1 MQDVVIIE
9 SCPKCGGKHKYEL
22 RVVRVGITSGAAKVQ
37 ERTIF
42 RNRLFRCPAVGE
54 SFQHRFSLQEDCN
67 TEIIELHV
75 GRLLSDMQSRN
86 ATLRESHV
94 FASYS
99 RVDEWLV
106 TPIVHVIRAVGVS
119 VFQDIDSIPYGKRWR
134 PVIES
139 SVQSA
144 STVLVFWCNH
154 SQASKEVRKEWE
166 LAVTSGKDVVPTLLD
181 DTPIAPRLSEF
192 QFVDLRSLFPGHSD
206 GPRDPATR
214 ARLKGDAAEI
224 LRHRLFSFSKDEYN
238 EQLDDF
244 TLAAA
249 LLWSHLQER
258 AGTIH

>member
-1 MQDVVIIE
+1 MQDVVTIE

-22 RVVRVGITSGAAKVQ
+22 EVVRASVTSDARKAQ
-37 ERTIF
+37 ERTVF
-42 RNRLFRCPAVGE
+42 RNRIFRCPAVDE
-54 SFQHRFSLQEDCN
+54 SFEYRFSLHEDCN
-67 TEIIELHV
+67 TEIIEVHV
-75 GRLLSDMQSRN
+75 GRLLPDMQSEDT
-86 ATLRESHV
+86 TLLESHV
-94 FASYS
+94 FVSYS
-99 RVDEWLV
+99 RADEWLV

-154 SQASKEVRKEWE
+154 SQASKEVQKELE
-166 LAVTSGKDVVPTLLD
+166 LAIISGKDVVPTLLD
-181 DTPIAPRLSEF
+181 DTPMAPQLSEF
-192 QFVDLRSLFPGHSD
+192 QFVDLRSIFPRHFA
-206 GPRDPATR
+206 GPNDPTTRGRLRD
-214 ARLKGDAAEI
+214 DAAEM

-238 EQLDDF
+238 KQPDDF

-258 AGTIH
+258 AHTIH